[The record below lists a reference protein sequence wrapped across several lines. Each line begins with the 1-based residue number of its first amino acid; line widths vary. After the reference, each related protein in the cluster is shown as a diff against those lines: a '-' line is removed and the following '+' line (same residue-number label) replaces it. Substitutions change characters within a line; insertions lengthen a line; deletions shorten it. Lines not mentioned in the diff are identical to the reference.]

1 MVIIFIFILVK
12 IYLKHGKMAPGQ
24 DYFLLLVRLSQNVRC
39 SLLSPW
45 SIFFLDDFIFFNILF
60 KNTFSTC
67 LFLNINGG
75 RELLKKS
82 LSWKGWLMNPCLFC
96 LRTPHHGGSD
106 NVGTI
111 WASIFLSSDFSL
123 SFLSFTFFFELRC
136 QPHQPVLLLSA
147 RKIKRKKREK
157 ESNALNTKIKF
168 FSVSAVS
175 SVHFHW
181 VFFTNLFLSSF
192 TIGYAQENLWFISR
206 KQRPWQAPEHYN
218 PTVGEAGQEPK
229 FVHA

>member
-1 MVIIFIFILVK
+1 MEEENLKKITFVK
-12 IYLKHGKMAPGQ
+12 RMA
-24 DYFLLLVRLSQNVRC
+24 DESLTILSQNFSSWRLWQC
-39 SLLSPW
+39 WHHLGLDFP
-45 SIFFLDDFIFFNILF
+45 FFWFFSF
-60 KNTFSTC
+60 
-67 LFLNINGG
+67 
-75 RELLKKS
+75 
-82 LSWKGWLMNPCLFC
+82 
-96 LRTPHHGGSD
+96 
-106 NVGTI
+106 
-111 WASIFLSSDFSL
+111 FSL
-123 SFLSFTFFFELRC
+123 FHFFFELRC

-168 FSVSAVS
+168 FTVSAVS

-181 VFFTNLFLSSF
+181 VFFTNLFLSFF

>member
-1 MVIIFIFILVK
+1 
-12 IYLKHGKMAPGQ
+12 
-24 DYFLLLVRLSQNVRC
+24 
-39 SLLSPW
+39 
-45 SIFFLDDFIFFNILF
+45 
-60 KNTFSTC
+60 
-67 LFLNINGG
+67 
-75 RELLKKS
+75 
-82 LSWKGWLMNPCLFC
+82 MNPCLFC

-123 SFLSFTFFFELRC
+123 SFLSFTFFFFFELRC

-192 TIGYAQENLWFISR
+192 TIGYAQENLCFIRR

>member
-1 MVIIFIFILVK
+1 
-12 IYLKHGKMAPGQ
+12 
-24 DYFLLLVRLSQNVRC
+24 
-39 SLLSPW
+39 
-45 SIFFLDDFIFFNILF
+45 
-60 KNTFSTC
+60 
-67 LFLNINGG
+67 
-75 RELLKKS
+75 
-82 LSWKGWLMNPCLFC
+82 MNPWLFC
-96 LRTPHHGGSD
+96 LRTSHHGGSD

-181 VFFTNLFLSSF
+181 VFFTNLFLSFF